1 MNLLRRLRFLVHRS
15 ERRAD
20 LEEEMRLHMEL
31 RERQF
36 RDHGFNPHDAR
47 LAARREFGNRAAIEI
62 ASSEEWGWGW
72 WESLVQD
79 LRYAVRALGK
89 TPGFAAI
96 AVVTLAVG
104 IGMNTAVFSIVNA
117 VMLRGLPY
125 PDPDR
130 LVSLWEEQAQQGP
143 SKMNASGSDLGGI
156 GGKKRT
162 TVSPANLMDYR
173 RGATAFE
180 GLAGCETTAMNLTGN
195 GSPERLYGESVT
207 ANYFALLGVAPAL
220 GRTFADEE
228 DREGANPVVVLTH
241 RFWENRLGSD
251 QAALGRTINLDARPY
266 TIIGVM
272 PRGFQPITQFS
283 NSNPV
288 EFFVPAAYSQDLL
301 SHRGDHEIGV
311 LGRLEPG
318 VSLREAQAQINAVSA
333 ALGQQFPETNKG
345 ITAAMA
351 PARDDIVQSV
361 SEGLRALL
369 AASGLIVLITCLNV
383 ANLLLVRAAGR
394 RHETSVRLALGAG
407 RGRILRAFLIESMLV
422 SISGCLAG
430 VLLGRLL
437 MRMLVTAAP
446 QTIPRLDTVSL
457 DWRVF
462 GVAAAIAA
470 LTGVVFG
477 LGPAWQAVRTRPA
490 ESLKTTERH
499 TVGKAHARWRSALT
513 VAEVALSLILMVGA
527 GLFLKSFTRIMGMDL
542 GFRTDHVLAVN
553 ITLPELRYR
562 TADDRLAFYQAL
574 ETRVEALP
582 GVQKVAFAN
591 RLPLRGGWSTGIQ
604 MDNVNPDLPAP
615 DSQAVNPGY
624 FTTLGIPLVRGRL
637 LTPADRKSQ
646 PYVAVVNAA
655 FSRLY
660 LNGGNPIGL
669 RFRRGPGAPWFTIV
683 GVVNDVR
690 RAGKVKEMRPQIYLS
705 AAQTDGYPVRLADF
719 AVRTAGDPHLLLKT
733 IQQQVW
739 AIDKD
744 QPVTNV
750 HTLDEIVSDSVAEQ
764 RFQMLLLIVFAAVA
778 VTLAMIGVFGVLSYS
793 VSQRTN
799 EFGVRVAL
807 GAAPSRIL
815 GLVLRQAGTLIA
827 FGVLFGL
834 GGAWA
839 LTRLVGHLLFHV
851 EPHDGLT
858 YAGAVSVLTF
868 VALAAA
874 MVPARRGAHVDPV
887 VALRYE

>member
-1 MNLLRRLRFLVHRS
+1 MDLLHRLRYLFHRS

-20 LEEEMRLHMEL
+20 LQEEMRLHIEL
-31 RERQF
+31 RTRQF
-36 RDHGFNPHDAR
+36 RDRGFSPQDAHF
-47 LAARREFGNRAAIEI
+47 AARREFGNNAAIEI

-72 WESLVQD
+72 WESLTQD
-79 LRYAVRALGK
+79 IRYALRVLAK

-96 AVVTLAVG
+96 AVATLAVG

-125 PDPDR
+125 PEPER
-130 LVSLWEEQAQQGP
+130 LISLWEEQAQRGP
-143 SKMNASGSDLGGI
+143 TKMNASGSNLGGTS
-156 GGKKRT
+156 GKKRT
-162 TVSPANLMDYR
+162 TVSAANLMDYR

-180 GLAGCETTAMNLTGN
+180 GLAGLDTTAMNLTGN
-195 GSPERLYGESVT
+195 GSPERIYGESVT
-207 ANYFALLGVAPAL
+207 ANYFSLLGVAPAF
-220 GRTFADEE
+220 GRTFTDME
-228 DREGANPVVVLTH
+228 DREGADPVVVLTH

-251 QAALGRTINLDARPY
+251 QAALGRTINLDAKPY
-266 TIIGVM
+266 AIIGVM
-272 PRGFQPITQFS
+272 PRNFQPITQF
-283 NSNPV
+283 NNPSPR
-288 EFFVPAAYSQDLL
+288 EFFVPAAYSRDLL
-301 SHRGDHEIGV
+301 SSRGDHEIAV
-311 LGRLEPG
+311 LGRLKPG
-318 VSLREAQAQINAVSA
+318 ISLRAAQAQIDAVSA
-333 ALGQQFPETNKG
+333 SLAQQFPDTNKG
-345 ITAAMA
+345 ITVGMA
-351 PARDDIVQSV
+351 PARDDIVQGV
-361 SEGLRALL
+361 SDGLRALL

-383 ANLLLVRAAGR
+383 ASLLLVRAVSR
-394 RHETSVRLALGAG
+394 RHETSVRLAIGAG
-407 RGRILRAFLIESMLV
+407 RARILRAFLAESML
-422 SISGCLAG
+422 ISATGCLAG

-437 MRMLVTAAP
+437 MRILVAAAP
-446 QTIPRLDTVSL
+446 QSIPRLDTVSL

-462 GVAAAIAA
+462 VVAAAIAV
-470 LTGVVFG
+470 LTGIAFG
-477 LGPAWQAVRTRPA
+477 LGPAWQAVGARPA
-490 ESLKTTERH
+490 DSLKTSERH
-499 TVGKAHARWRSALT
+499 TVGKAHAKWRGALT

-527 GLFLKSFTRIMGMDL
+527 GLFLKSFTRLIGMDL
-542 GFRTDHVLAVN
+542 GFRTDHVLAMN
-553 ITLPELRYR
+553 INLPDLRYR
-562 TADDRLAFYQAL
+562 TADERLAFYQAL

-582 GVQKVAFAN
+582 GVQKAAFAN

-604 MDNVNPDLPAP
+604 MDDVSPYLPAP

-624 FTTLGIPLVRGRL
+624 FVTLGIPLIRGRL
-637 LTPADRKSQ
+637 LTPADRKGQ

-660 LNGGNPIGL
+660 LNGGDPIGL
-669 RFRRGPGAPWFTIV
+669 RFRRAPQAPWFAIV

-690 RAGKVKEMRPQIYLS
+690 RGGKVKDIRPQIYLA
-705 AAQTDGYPVRLADF
+705 AAQTDGYPVRLGDF
-719 AVRTAGDPHLLLKT
+719 AVRTAGDPYLLLKT

-739 AIDKD
+739 AIDKE
-744 QPVTNV
+744 QPITNV
-750 HTLDEIVSDSVAEQ
+750 HTLDEIVSESVAEQ

-778 VTLAMIGVFGVLSYS
+778 VALAMIGVFGVLSYS
-793 VSQRTN
+793 VSQRMN

-827 FGVLFGL
+827 LGVFFGL

-858 YAGAVSVLTF
+858 YAAAVSLLAI

-874 MVPARRGAHVDPV
+874 LVPARRGAHVDPV